1 MKKLMFLA
9 LLCAAALQLHAQE
22 ALILHRVHVAEAE
35 IEDPAAVPSFFSDAG
50 QMLFALINVK
60 QPVIA
65 ASENEAHST
74 IRTRI
79 EPAEGGT
86 SIRFALSRGEEEYG
100 EEGVAES
107 IGVIPEAERN
117 RSYNEFLNRSA
128 DEFARYLGRVAPE
141 VRIQELA
148 VDEETREVLD
158 ELLFTESMIKP
169 FEASLWLGLAT
180 KRAGGDDDRG
190 DPYYLHFPRHYFGE
204 FTWFPVPNHGV
215 SGTLFL
221 EYSDFLSH
229 ANLAGAFETDG
240 RSDNLYILPGLGYTY
255 RTLGR
260 FSAGFFAGLNAG
272 ALRIEAREDLVYED
286 GLNLLEGESE
296 WVFFHFVVLKPFVS
310 YALNESWSIKT
321 SFALYITLLEML
333 PGPFQTDYYNQGD
346 PGAEIQF
353 LNLGVS
359 YRW

>member
-1 MKKLMFLA
+1 MKKLIFCV
-9 LLCAAALQLHAQE
+9 LLYAVTIQLTAQE
-22 ALILHRVHVAEAE
+22 SLILHRVHIAETEIAE
-35 IEDPAAVPSFFSDAG
+35 PESVPPLFNGAVRT
-50 QMLFALINVK
+50 LFELINME
-60 QPVIA
+60 QPVISS
-65 ASENEAHST
+65 SEEDANST
-74 IRTRI
+74 IRTLI
-79 EPAEGGT
+79 EPTEEGT
-86 SIRFALSRGEEEYG
+86 SIRFILSTGR
-100 EEGVAES
+100 EGVAES
-107 IGVIPEAERN
+107 IALIPEEN
-117 RSYNEFLNRSA
+117 RSRSYREFLNRSA
-128 DEFARYLGRVAPE
+128 EEFARHLGRVAPE
-141 VRIQELA
+141 VRVQELA
-148 VDEETREVLD
+148 VDEETREVLE
-158 ELLFTESMIKP
+158 ELLFAESMIKP
-169 FEASLWLGLAT
+169 FEAGLWLGLAT
-180 KRAGGDDDRG
+180 KRAGDGDSG
-190 DPYYLHFPRHYFGE
+190 VPYYLHFPLHYFGE
-204 FTWFPVPNHGV
+204 VTWFPVPNHGV

-221 EYSDFLSH
+221 EYSDFMSH
-229 ANLAGAFETDG
+229 ADSVISFEEDG

-272 ALRIEAREDLVYED
+272 ALRIEAREDLTYGTD

-321 SFALYITLLEML
+321 SFALYITLLQML